1 MESTVSRAIELH
13 RNGELV
19 KALELYDEALQE
31 KTPLCSVFLNASSIL
46 RGNEQQKKAVEYLK
60 QGIKLYPKEA
70 GLWNNLGNSY
80 MDLGNAIDAIHS
92 YRKALSIEPESID
105 PLLSLTLCLREIGCQ
120 HLSYALVKNRFE
132 NAITSSDR
140 RTLLLP
146 LVEAI
151 LAIYSSQD
159 STIGEAD
166 ISKILEKV
174 EIEITSDSN
183 EDPCRTNL
191 LMTQL
196 WLQVNDLDNALSSRE
211 KLFTNVSDFLNNEQK
226 DGKRF
231 KKSFVKNWNN
241 INWNLSIQL
250 LKQGRLQEGW
260 SLYDYG
266 LQVEAAGPQRWQ
278 RSLNKPYSAEEIKF
292 WRGESLTNKKIL
304 VLGEQGIG
312 DTMMF
317 ATLLNKLSEEGA
329 DIYFCPGD
337 RLLSIYKRSFHRFN
351 IISLK
356 TLKNKML
363 PASNFDY
370 QTPIGSVCQYRFKEI
385 SDYGNDKT
393 LLIADKD
400 KTNALRKKYYDGR
413 PLIGISWQG
422 GGKANR
428 IPLKSMSLMQLKP
441 ILERKDF
448 RFVSLQYGDDKPHLK
463 KFEKA
468 TGINVIHDDMIN
480 PLKDMDTWLCQ
491 VAAMDAVV
499 SIANT
504 TVHGS
509 GGCGIPTLC
518 FVSQQS
524 DWRWI
529 NPDIYSG
536 CYWYDSVQ
544 ACYQSSEGSWDGAV
558 ADASKWLDEQF
569 V

>member
-1 MESTVSRAIELH
+1 MSRAIELH

-19 KALELYDEALQE
+19 KALELYDEALQ
-31 KTPLCSVFLNASSIL
+31 KKNPLCSVFLNASSIL

-80 MDLGNAIDAIHS
+80 MDLGNAVDAIHS

-132 NAITSSDR
+132 NAVTSSDR
-140 RTLLLP
+140 KTLLLP

-151 LAIYSSQD
+151 LAIYSSED

-211 KLFTNVSDFLNNEQK
+211 KLFANVSDFLNSEQK

-231 KKSFVKNWNN
+231 KQSFVKNWNN

-266 LQVEAAGPQRWQ
+266 LQVGAAGPQRWQ
-278 RSLNKPYSAEEIKF
+278 RSLNKPYTAEEIKF
-292 WRGESLTNKKIL
+292 WRGESLKNKKIL

-351 IISLK
+351 IVSLK
-356 TLKNKML
+356 ILKNKML

-468 TGINVIHDDMIN
+468 TGIKVIHDDMIN